1 MLIGTSVC
9 PDLSHSVVNTVRPV
23 KRWGRIIACFEEVI
37 ALWWAGRLGGRVVP
51 SGPAPLFSTTL
62 PPTPSLLAG
71 TDGAHLKG
79 ARSWQTWTTSAGLWP
94 FTWQTRW
101 KVALSACK
109 CVRARLHTHT
119 HTLTRWWTRVALS
132 PVIRINVGNVRVC
145 KNVGYIS

>member
-9 PDLSHSVVNTVRPV
+9 LDLCHSMVNTVRPV

-101 KVALSACK
+101 KVVASAYK
-109 CVRARLHTHT
+109 CVRARSHTHT
-119 HTLTRWWTRVALS
+119 HTLVNTCVALN
-132 PVIRINVGNVRVC
+132 PVITINVGNVHVC
-145 KNVGYIS
+145 KNLGYIC